1 MNPRCL
7 ATVALL
13 ALSATGAVAADLAYP
28 PPITSD
34 AADVFHGRRYQD
46 PYRPLEATGTKAVDA
61 WFKAQADLADTVLGR
76 IAGRD
81 ALVKEW
87 ESLDARSPP
96 RYEQIQVEGGRV
108 FFRKTMGGETIGRIF
123 ARDGWIGPERL
134 LFDPAGYKPGV
145 KTVVNSFLPSWDGKH
160 VLLGLTAEGAEWS
173 ELRVLEVDGGRLLPE
188 SIYPSYGGL
197 SWLPDGKSFLYDA
210 GDVTDLK
217 SLEIELNRK
226 TRLHR
231 LGTPVAGDREV
242 FSNAANPEL
251 GILPKEMPVAQVA
264 EVAPRWLLGARS
276 TVQSEIFAYVAPLSD
291 LEKPKVAWRKI
302 ADPRDGLVRALAIH
316 ENWIYAVTY
325 VGAPRYKLVRT
336 PLDRPDW
343 KHAGTVLAEASDSI
357 EQVAQSKDFLVVQY
371 SDGVNGRL
379 VRVSLADGRASPV
392 ALPASGS
399 VDVTCPDAHSNR
411 CVVAVS
417 GWITPTVKYDLD
429 AGTGAVAKSPFS
441 TDVAYPEFEG
451 LVVEEVEV
459 PSHDG
464 VLVPLSII
472 RPREMRMD
480 GSTPCILEGYGA
492 YSISYTPGFNV
503 RTSVAGHGVIV
514 AYAHVR
520 GGGEKGE
527 AWYRAGYK
535 TTKPNTWKDFI
546 AVAEWLIRKGYTS
559 PARLT
564 GRGTS
569 AGGVLISRAITER
582 PDLFA
587 ASVINVGLG
596 NALRFEFSSNGPVN
610 APEFGTTQDPAETAA
625 LFEMD
630 GLQHVQPGVRYP
642 AVLGVAGWNDP
653 RVAAWLPGKFVAAV
667 QQASTSGRPAL
678 LKVNYDNGH
687 FTEDKAVTFRNFAD
701 QHAFCLWQ
709 AGHPGFQPREQAAG
723 RPK

>member
-1 MNPRCL
+1 MKLRCP
-7 ATVALL
+7 AAAALL
-13 ALSATGAVAADLAYP
+13 ALAAGDAPAADWTYP
-28 PPITSD
+28 APITSD

-46 PYRPLEATGTKAVDA
+46 PYRPLEAMGDKSVDA
-61 WFKAQADLADTVLGR
+61 WFKAQADLADAVLGR
-76 IAGRD
+76 IPGRD
-81 ALVKEW
+81 TLVKEW
-87 ESLDARSPP
+87 ESLDARTPP
-96 RYEQIQVEGGRV
+96 RYQQIQVEGGRV
-108 FFRKTMGGETIGRIF
+108 FYRKTMGGETIGRIF
-123 ARDGWIGPERL
+123 VRDAWTGPERL
-134 LFDPAGYKPGV
+134 LFDPAGYKQGV

-160 VLLGLTAEGAEWS
+160 LLLGLTAVGAEWS
-173 ELRVLEVDGGRLLPE
+173 ELRVLQVDGGKLLPE
-188 SIYPSYGGL
+188 SIYPSYGGQ
-197 SWLPDGKSFLYDA
+197 SWLPEGNSFLYDA
-210 GDVTDLK
+210 GDATDVK
-217 SLEIELNRK
+217 SMDNELNRK

-231 LGTPVAGDREV
+231 LGTPVAGDRDV
-242 FSNAANPEL
+242 FSNVANPEL
-251 GILPKEMPVAQVA
+251 GIQPQEMPAAQVS
-264 EVAPRWLLGARS
+264 ESAPRWLLGVRS

-291 LEKPKVAWRKI
+291 LEKPKVTWRRI

-316 ENWIYAVTY
+316 GNWIYAVTY

-343 KHAGTVLAEASDSI
+343 KHAGTVLAEAGDSI
-357 EQVAQSKDFLVVQY
+357 EQVSQSKDFLLVQY

-379 VRVSLADGRASPV
+379 VRVSLADGSASTV
-392 ALPASGS
+392 TLPMSGA
-399 VDVTCPDAHSNR
+399 VDVTCPDAHGNR

-417 GWITPTVKYDLD
+417 GWLTPTVTFDLD
-429 AGTGAVAKSPFS
+429 AEKGAVGRSPFN
-441 TDVAYPEFEG
+441 TDVAYPEFER

-464 VLVPLSII
+464 VLVPVSII
-472 RPREMRMD
+472 RPREMKMD
-480 GSTPCILEGYGA
+480 GSTPCVLEGYGA
-492 YSISYTPGFNV
+492 YGISYTPFFNV
-503 RTSVAGHGVIV
+503 RTSLAGHGVVV
-514 AYAHVR
+514 AFAHVR

-527 AWYRAGYK
+527 SWYRAGYK
-535 TTKPNTWKDFI
+535 ATKPNTWKDFV
-546 AVAEWLIRKGYTS
+546 AAAEWLVQKGYTS
-559 PARLT
+559 PGRLA

-610 APEFGTTQDPAETAA
+610 TPEFGRVQDPGEATA

-653 RVAAWLPGKFVAAV
+653 RVAVWQPAKFVAAV

-687 FTEDKAVTFRNFAD
+687 FTEDKSVTFRNFAD

-709 AGHPGFQPREQAAG
+709 AGHPEFQPSASTG
-723 RPK
+723 RP